1 MMDKLL
7 CIKHDNN
14 IVLYKVS
21 FDETSMKK
29 YIDELKNKY
38 TYKEKQVIET
48 RLYHNIPLNMG
59 KYDYL
64 NNCHIEGNYKILKA
78 RKINENNSIGEV
90 EITVKYDS
98 AICNALEEVFM
109 DEGVLMNMTSYYKL
123 INHIYRF
130 NNNFIYDEVVDH
142 KQKKKKWNDPGRLIL
157 NDRDIIKSDE
167 FKMKELNRDDIEL
180 NEEELKDQRNIFY
193 ELLNKIDSEDVEHSI
208 IKSYEQ
214 VGMFPIEE
222 NYDNELRS
230 IFTSFGRRNEG
241 YEKHFGKIET
251 SKKFLLDFDGGQY
264 IRSIADTVLETY
276 KPKKETPKNKE
287 KYSELIKS
295 RLKIS

>member
-1 MMDKLL
+1 
-7 CIKHDNN
+7 
-14 IVLYKVS
+14 
-21 FDETSMKK
+21 
-29 YIDELKNKY
+29 
-38 TYKEKQVIET
+38 
-48 RLYHNIPLNMG
+48 
-59 KYDYL
+59 
-64 NNCHIEGNYKILKA
+64 
-78 RKINENNSIGEV
+78 
-90 EITVKYDS
+90 
-98 AICNALEEVFM
+98 
-109 DEGVLMNMTSYYKL
+109 
-123 INHIYRF
+123 
-130 NNNFIYDEVVDH
+130 
-142 KQKKKKWNDPGRLIL
+142 
-157 NDRDIIKSDE
+157 
-167 FKMKELNRDDIEL
+167 MKELNRDDIEL